1 MYISRLRDSWGKINT
16 QASPGPTGLQAL
28 GGKNGSLPAQKFA
41 VRTMP
46 YIRRL
51 WNRSSKMAKKY
62 LTSFKPGDVLMVVL
76 RCVSCGGES
85 SFPVSGSSLGP
96 VTTKC
101 HACGKERDP
110 ASKSIDPRTRVS
122 RLLSTLR
129 DVRDVSANAA
139 ADNINP
145 DNTTWT
151 IRLVIESGQSST
163 GEDVQEDS

>member
-1 MYISRLRDSWGKINT
+1 MYISRLRDPWGKINT

-28 GGKNGSLPAQKFA
+28 GGKNGSLPAQNFA

-51 WNRSSKMAKKY
+51 WSRSSKMAKKY

-96 VTTKC
+96 ITTKC

-110 ASKSIDPRTRVS
+110 ASIRPIWHCQLVREPRQDATLGIDEG
-122 RLLSTLR
+122 LW
-129 DVRDVSANAA
+129 DVRWSWCRRS
-139 ADNINP
+139 
-145 DNTTWT
+145 T
-151 IRLVIESGQSST
+151 ESGWQHRKRDGS
-163 GEDVQEDS
+163 GR